1 MQLNN
6 VNIIT
11 SIHQYLRFSDDLI
24 GVRIE
29 LIHINALNISS
40 EIRRRFLSNSFYPNI
55 LQYFQGKKPVLELFF
70 R

>member
-1 MQLNN
+1 MHLNN

-11 SIHQYLRFSDDLI
+11 SIHQYLRFSDDLR

-40 EIRRRFLSNSFYPNI
+40 EIRRRFLSNSFYPSI

>member
-1 MQLNN
+1 MHMNN

-11 SIHQYLRFSDDLI
+11 SIHQYLRFSDDFR
-24 GVRIE
+24 GVGIE

-40 EIRRRFLSNSFYPNI
+40 EIRRRFLSYSFYPNI

>member
-1 MQLNN
+1 MHLNN

-11 SIHQYLRFSDDLI
+11 SIHQYLRFSDYLR

>member
-1 MQLNN
+1 MHLNN

-11 SIHQYLRFSDDLI
+11 SIHQHLRFSDDLR

>member
-1 MQLNN
+1 MHLNN

-11 SIHQYLRFSDDLI
+11 SIHQYLRFSVDLR

-55 LQYFQGKKPVLELFF
+55 LQYFKGKKPVLELFF